1 MTVEVDPLM
10 AAILEEIR
18 ARPAIDLKSLPMAE
32 ARERFMEGQ
41 LPFLSP
47 PPAVASVT
55 EIEVP
60 GAAGPMRARLCLPE
74 RDRLLPVILYLH
86 GGGWTFGSIDS
97 HDRVLRS
104 LAIHSGA
111 AVLGIDYRLAPEH
124 PFPAPLDD
132 ALSAIAHIRRGGL
145 GGAILADR
153 LALAGDSA
161 GANLALGALVALRDR
176 RLPMPATAG
185 LFYGCYAPDFDTE
198 SNRRFGDGTYLLST
212 VNMRW
217 YWRNFLGACPESEAP
232 PACAPL
238 RADLSG
244 LPPLYLNA
252 AGLDPLLDDST
263 LLAGR
268 LAHAGNRFTLDVFPG
283 VVHGFLR
290 FARDLP
296 AGEAALR
303 TAGAHLGHHLKS
315 RKREENHAFL

>member
-1 MTVEVDPLM
+1 M
-10 AAILEEIR
+10 ARILDDIR
-18 ARPAIDLKSLPMAE
+18 ARPAVDLKTLPMAE
-32 ARERFMEGQ
+32 ARLRFMEGQ

-55 EIEVP
+55 ELQVP
-60 GAAGPMRARLCLPE
+60 GAAGPMRARLCRPTEHGTLP
-74 RDRLLPVILYLH
+74 LVLYLH

-104 LAIHSGA
+104 LAVHSGA

-132 ALSAIAHIRRGGL
+132 ALAAIEHVRQGGL
-145 GGAILADR
+145 GGGIDTDR

-176 RLPMPATAG
+176 GLPLPATAG

-198 SNRRFGDGTYLLST
+198 SHRRFGDGTYLLST
-212 VNMRW
+212 VNMQW
-217 YWRNFLGACPESEAP
+217 YWRNFLGARAESEAP
-232 PACAPL
+232 GACAPL
-238 RADLSG
+238 RADLSA

-252 AGLDPLLDDST
+252 AGLDPLLDDTT

-268 LAHAGNRFTLDVFPG
+268 LAQAGSRFTLEVFPG

-296 AGEAALR
+296 AGEEALHS
-303 TAGAHLGHHLKS
+303 AGRHIGRHLNQ
-315 RKREENHAFL
+315 R